1 MSIKQLPP
9 HLINQIA
16 AGEVVER
23 PASAIKELLENAL
36 DAGATQIDI
45 DVEQGGVKRIR
56 IRDNGRGIPKQEL
69 PLALS
74 RHATSKIASL
84 DDLEN
89 VLSFGFRG
97 EALPSIASISRL
109 TLSSKC
115 QDDDQAWQLQG
126 NGQEQFDEP
135 EPCSHATGTTVD
147 VRDLFF
153 NVPARR
159 KFLKTEKTEFRHLE
173 DVVKKVALS
182 RFETGFSL
190 RHNQKTVLNLRPATS
205 IEMAERRVAEICGPA
220 FTEQSMRVEHE
231 GADLKLTG
239 WIGLPTFSRSQA
251 DLQYFYVNHRIVK
264 DRVVTHAIR
273 QSYQDVLYHGRHPAY
288 VLYLDI
294 DPTKVDVN
302 AHPTKHEVRF
312 RESSLVHGFMYRSL
326 HKSLADLRP
335 QDQLDSNTET
345 PGSSSDLLNKPSS
358 LQDSVRYASLADQQ
372 SLNIPVK
379 EQVDF
384 YKRLHGS
391 EPIAGAS
398 DAVQPS
404 NRWANTNRAFQTSD
418 PAGAGALQT
427 NFQSGISRDHRASAP
442 ASPNNSM
449 PVQRASVDT
458 GEIPPLGFAVAQ
470 IHGIFILA
478 ENAHGLIVVDMHAA
492 HERITYEY
500 LKRSMAEE
508 SVRSQPLLVPL
519 AISVSKKEADCA
531 DSNPETFEKLG
542 FTLSRL
548 SPEKI
553 TVRAVPTLL
562 KNSDVESL
570 VRDVLSDLITHGTS
584 ARIQES
590 MNEILSTMACH
601 GSVRANHRLTVPE
614 MNALLRDMER
624 TERSGQCN
632 HGRPT
637 WTQMSLS
644 QLDKLFMRGQ

>member
-45 DVEQGGVKRIR
+45 DIEQGGVKRIR
-56 IRDNGRGIPKQEL
+56 IRDNGRGIPKEEL
-69 PLALS
+69 TLALS

-109 TLSSKC
+109 TLSSKS

-126 NGQEQFDEP
+126 SGQELFDDP
-135 EPCSHATGTTVD
+135 EPCSHPTGTTVD

-182 RFETGFSL
+182 RFETGFTL
-190 RHNQKTVLNLRPATS
+190 RHNQKPVLNLRPATS

-220 FTEQSMRVEHE
+220 FTEQSIRVEHE

-251 DLQYFYVNHRIVK
+251 DLQFFYVNHRIVK

-288 VLYLDI
+288 VLFLDI

-326 HKSLADLRP
+326 HKTLADLRP
-335 QDQLDSNTET
+335 QDQLAGSATTEMSE
-345 PGSSSDLLNKPSS
+345 PVNKVTS
-358 LQDSVRYASLADQQ
+358 LQDSMRYSLLGDQQ

-384 YKRLHGS
+384 YKRLHGNETPS
-391 EPIAGAS
+391 LTQPQS
-398 DAVQPS
+398 QPS
-404 NRWANTNRAFQTSD
+404 FGGKPISAEKSDLSTTSSQW
-418 PAGAGALQT
+418 PSNARLNPINKG
-427 NFQSGISRDHRASAP
+427 
-442 ASPNNSM
+442 NNSM
-449 PVQRASVDT
+449 PVQRSATES

-508 SVRSQPLLVPL
+508 SIRSQPLLVPL

-531 DSNPETFEKLG
+531 DSNPDTFQKLG

-553 TVRAVPTLL
+553 TVRAVPSLL
-562 KNSDVESL
+562 KNSDIENL
-570 VRDVLSDLITHGTS
+570 VRDVLSDLLTHGAS
-584 ARIQES
+584 ERIQQA

-601 GSVRANHRLTVPE
+601 GSVRANHRLSIPE

-637 WTQMSLS
+637 WTQMSLK

>member
-45 DVEQGGVKRIR
+45 DIEQGGVKRIR
-56 IRDNGRGIPKQEL
+56 IRDNGQGIPKAEL

-109 TLSSKC
+109 TVSSKS
-115 QDDDQAWQLQG
+115 QDADEAWQLQG
-126 NGQEQFDEP
+126 NGQEQFDDP
-135 EPCSHATGTTVD
+135 EPCAHATGTTID

-182 RFETGFSL
+182 RFETGFTL
-190 RHNQKTVLNLRPATS
+190 RHNQKPVLNLKPATNV
-205 IEMAERRVAEICGPA
+205 EMAERRVAEICGPA
-220 FTEQSMRVEHE
+220 FTEQSIRVEHE

-251 DLQYFYVNHRIVK
+251 DLQFFYVNHRIVK

-288 VLYLDI
+288 VLFLDI

-326 HKSLADLRP
+326 HKTLADLRP
-335 QDQLDSNTET
+335 QDQLSADTQTDTFVTASQT
-345 PGSSSDLLNKPSS
+345 SS
-358 LQDSVRYASLADQQ
+358 LQDSLRYASLADQQ

-379 EQVDF
+379 EQVNL
-384 YKRLHGS
+384 YRRLHGD
-391 EPIAGAS
+391 EPTPQAAS
-398 DAVQPS
+398 TDDQQSPDTSRPTQTQSFS
-404 NRWANTNRAFQTSD
+404 NQNSLANS
-418 PAGAGALQT
+418 
-427 NFQSGISRDHRASAP
+427 SH
-442 ASPNNSM
+442 SM
-449 PVQRASVDT
+449 PVQLGTADT
-458 GEIPPLGFAVAQ
+458 GEVPPLGFAVAQ

-500 LKRSMAEE
+500 LKRSMAED
-508 SVRSQPLLVPL
+508 SIRSQPLLVPL

-531 DSNPETFEKLG
+531 DSNPETFQTLG

-553 TVRAVPTLL
+553 TVRSVPSLL
-562 KNSDVESL
+562 KNSDIESL
-570 VRDVLSDLITHGTS
+570 VRDVLSDLLMHGNS
-584 ARIQES
+584 ERIQQA

-601 GSVRANHRLTVPE
+601 GSVRANHRLTIPE

-637 WTQMSLS
+637 WTQMSLN

>member
-45 DVEQGGVKRIR
+45 DIEQGGVKRIR
-56 IRDNGRGIPKQEL
+56 IRDNGRGIPKEEL
-69 PLALS
+69 SLALS

-109 TLSSKC
+109 TLSSKS
-115 QDDDQAWQLQG
+115 QNDDQAWQLQG
-126 NGQEQFDEP
+126 NGQEQFDDP
-135 EPCSHATGTTVD
+135 EPCSHPTGTTVD

-182 RFETGFSL
+182 RFETGFTL
-190 RHNQKTVLNLRPATS
+190 RHNQKPVLNLRPATS

-220 FTEQSMRVEHE
+220 FTEQSIRVEHE

-251 DLQYFYVNHRIVK
+251 DLQFFYVNHRIVK

-288 VLYLDI
+288 VLFLDI

-326 HKSLADLRP
+326 HKTLADLRP
-335 QDQLDSNTET
+335 QDQLAAGTNTDDAKSSNK
-345 PGSSSDLLNKPSS
+345 SAS
-358 LQDSVRYASLADQQ
+358 LQDSLRYASLADQQ

-384 YKRLHGS
+384 YKRLHGNEDTS
-391 EPIAGAS
+391 LDSSSTPANLENQQTSSQPTPTGFRQTPNQFNSNLPGATSAGAS
-398 DAVQPS
+398 
-404 NRWANTNRAFQTSD
+404 
-418 PAGAGALQT
+418 
-427 NFQSGISRDHRASAP
+427 
-442 ASPNNSM
+442 SM
-449 PVQRASVDT
+449 PVQRSAVDT

-508 SVRSQPLLVPL
+508 SIRSQPLLVPL
-519 AISVSKKEADCA
+519 AISVSKKDADCA
-531 DSNPETFEKLG
+531 DSHPDTFQKLG

-553 TVRAVPTLL
+553 TVRAVPSLL
-562 KNSDVESL
+562 KNSDIESL
-570 VRDVLSDLITHGTS
+570 VRDVLSDLLTHGS
-584 ARIQES
+584 SERIQQA

>member
-45 DVEQGGVKRIR
+45 DIEQGGVKRIR
-56 IRDNGRGIPKQEL
+56 IRDNGRGIPKEEL

-115 QDDDQAWQLQG
+115 QNSDEAWQLQG
-126 NGQEQFDEP
+126 NGQEQFDDP

-182 RFETGFSL
+182 RFETGFTL
-190 RHNQKTVLNLRPATS
+190 RHNQKPVLNLRPATS

-220 FTEQSMRVEHE
+220 FTEQSIRVEHE

-251 DLQYFYVNHRIVK
+251 DLQFFYVNHRIVK

-326 HKSLADLRP
+326 HKTLADFRP
-335 QDQLDSNTET
+335 KDQLVASEEARPTE
-345 PGSSSDLLNKPSS
+345 LLNKAAS
-358 LQDSVRYASLADQQ
+358 LQDSLRYSSMTDQQ

-384 YKRLHGS
+384 YKRLHGN
-391 EPIAGAS
+391 ENLENQAS
-398 DAVQPS
+398 SVGLGQQGQINTETS
-404 NRWANTNRAFQTSD
+404 TANESANLSINSLNKGVNTAS
-418 PAGAGALQT
+418 
-427 NFQSGISRDHRASAP
+427 SGGF
-442 ASPNNSM
+442 SM
-449 PVQRASVDT
+449 PVQRATTDT

-531 DSNPETFEKLG
+531 DNNPDTFKKLG
-542 FTLSRL
+542 FSLSRL

-553 TVRAVPTLL
+553 TVRAVPSLL
-562 KNSDVESL
+562 KNSDIESL
-570 VRDVLSDLITHGTS
+570 VRDVLSDLLMHGTS
-584 ARIQES
+584 ERIQQA

-614 MNALLRDMER
+614 MNSLLRDMER

>member
-45 DVEQGGVKRIR
+45 DIEQGGVKRIR
-56 IRDNGRGIPKQEL
+56 IRDNGRGIPKEEL

-115 QDDDQAWQLQG
+115 QNDDQAWELQG
-126 NGQEQFDEP
+126 SGQEQFDEP
-135 EPCSHATGTTVD
+135 EPCAHTTGTTVD

-182 RFETGFSL
+182 RFETGFTL
-190 RHNQKTVLNLRPATS
+190 RHNQKPVLNLRPATT

-220 FTEQSMRVEHE
+220 FTEQSIRVEHE

-251 DLQYFYVNHRIVK
+251 DLQFFYVNHRIVK

-288 VLYLDI
+288 VLFLEI

-326 HKSLADLRP
+326 HKTLADLRP
-335 QDQLDSNTET
+335 QDQLTTSNESEIIKVENRTT
-345 PGSSSDLLNKPSS
+345 S
-358 LQDSVRYASLADQQ
+358 LQDSLRYASLADQQ

-384 YKRLHGS
+384 YKQLHGQETNALGGNANNS
-391 EPIAGAS
+391 RFGLETKPT
-398 DAVQPS
+398 DQTLHQNTFRQPS
-404 NRWANTNRAFQTSD
+404 SHITPANS
-418 PAGAGALQT
+418 
-427 NFQSGISRDHRASAP
+427 
-442 ASPNNSM
+442 NSM
-449 PVQRASVDT
+449 PVQTGNSDT

-478 ENAHGLIVVDMHAA
+478 ENTHGLVVVDMHAA

-508 SVRSQPLLVPL
+508 SVRSQPLLVPV

-531 DSNPETFEKLG
+531 DNHPETFQKLG

-553 TVRAVPTLL
+553 TVRAVPSLL
-562 KNSDVESL
+562 KNSDIESL
-570 VRDVLSDLITHGTS
+570 VRDVLSDLLMHGS
-584 ARIQES
+584 SERIQQA

-601 GSVRANHRLTVPE
+601 GSVRANHRLSVPE

>member
-45 DVEQGGVKRIR
+45 DIEQGGVKRIR
-56 IRDNGRGIPKQEL
+56 IRDNGRGIPKEEL

-115 QDDDQAWQLQG
+115 QNSDEAWQLQG
-126 NGQEQFDEP
+126 NGQEQFDDP

-182 RFETGFSL
+182 RFETGFTL
-190 RHNQKTVLNLRPATS
+190 RHNQKPVLNLRPATS

-220 FTEQSMRVEHE
+220 FTEQSIRVEHE

-251 DLQYFYVNHRIVK
+251 DLQFFYVNHRIVK

-326 HKSLADLRP
+326 HKTLADFRP
-335 QDQLDSNTET
+335 KDQLVASEEAR
-345 PGSSSDLLNKPSS
+345 PSELLNKAVS
-358 LQDSVRYASLADQQ
+358 LQDSLRYSSMTDQQ

-384 YKRLHGS
+384 YKRLHGN
-391 EPIAGAS
+391 ENLENKAS
-398 DAVQPS
+398 SVGLGQQGQINTEKSTTNEA
-404 NRWANTNRAFQTSD
+404 ANLSTNSLNNGVNTASS
-418 PAGAGALQT
+418 
-427 NFQSGISRDHRASAP
+427 SGF
-442 ASPNNSM
+442 SM
-449 PVQRASVDT
+449 PVQRATTDT

-531 DSNPETFEKLG
+531 DNNPDTFQKLG
-542 FTLSRL
+542 FSLSRL

-553 TVRAVPTLL
+553 TVRAVPSLL
-562 KNSDVESL
+562 KNSDIESL
-570 VRDVLSDLITHGTS
+570 VRDVLSDLLMHGTS
-584 ARIQES
+584 ERIQQA

-614 MNALLRDMER
+614 MNSLLRDMER

>member
-45 DVEQGGVKRIR
+45 DIEQGGVKRIR
-56 IRDNGRGIPKQEL
+56 IRDNGRGIPKEEL

-109 TLSSKC
+109 TLSSKS

-135 EPCSHATGTTVD
+135 KPYSHATGTTVD

-182 RFETGFSL
+182 RFETGFTL
-190 RHNQKTVLNLRPATS
+190 RHNQKPVLNLRPATN

-220 FTEQSMRVEHE
+220 FTEQSIRVEHE

-251 DLQYFYVNHRIVK
+251 DLQFFYVNHRIVK

-288 VLYLDI
+288 VLFLDI

-326 HKSLADLRP
+326 HKTLADLRP
-335 QDQLDSNTET
+335 QDQLTAT
-345 PGSSSDLLNKPSS
+345 SSDEAPNSANRTSS
-358 LQDSVRYASLADQQ
+358 LQDSLRYSSLADQQ
-372 SLNIPVK
+372 SLNIPVR
-379 EQVDF
+379 EQVDL
-384 YKRLHGS
+384 YKRLHGNEANS
-391 EPIAGAS
+391 ANAETSPNTDSASMSQPYVSQHLNALASGAS
-398 DAVQPS
+398 NGATQQSPY
-404 NRWANTNRAFQTSD
+404 RQTS
-418 PAGAGALQT
+418 P
-427 NFQSGISRDHRASAP
+427 ISTGNH
-442 ASPNNSM
+442 SM
-449 PVQRASVDT
+449 PVQRSAVDT

-508 SVRSQPLLVPL
+508 SIRSQPLLVPL

-531 DSNPETFEKLG
+531 DNNPDTFQKLG
-542 FTLSRL
+542 FALSRL

-553 TVRAVPTLL
+553 TVRAVPSLL
-562 KNSDVESL
+562 KTADIESL
-570 VRDVLSDLITHGTS
+570 VRDVLSDLLTHGNS
-584 ARIQES
+584 ERIQQA

-614 MNALLRDMER
+614 MNSLLRDMER

-637 WTQMSLS
+637 WTQMSLKE
-644 QLDKLFMRGQ
+644 LDKLFMRGQ

>member
-45 DVEQGGVKRIR
+45 DIEQGGVKRIR
-56 IRDNGRGIPKQEL
+56 IRDNGRGIPKEEL

-115 QDDDQAWQLQG
+115 QNSDEAWQLQG
-126 NGQEQFDEP
+126 NGQEQFDDP

-182 RFETGFSL
+182 RFETGFTL
-190 RHNQKTVLNLRPATS
+190 RHNQKPVLNLRPATS

-220 FTEQSMRVEHE
+220 FTEQSIRVEHE

-251 DLQYFYVNHRIVK
+251 DLQFFYVNHRIVK

-326 HKSLADLRP
+326 HKTLADFRP
-335 QDQLDSNTET
+335 KDQLVASEDVRPSE
-345 PGSSSDLLNKPSS
+345 LLNKAVS
-358 LQDSVRYASLADQQ
+358 LQDSLRYSSMTDQQ

-384 YKRLHGS
+384 YKRLHGN
-391 EPIAGAS
+391 ENLENKAS
-398 DAVQPS
+398 SVGLGQQGQINTETSA
-404 NRWANTNRAFQTSD
+404 ANEAANLSTNSLNNGVNTAS
-418 PAGAGALQT
+418 
-427 NFQSGISRDHRASAP
+427 SGGF
-442 ASPNNSM
+442 SM
-449 PVQRASVDT
+449 PVQRATTDT

-531 DSNPETFEKLG
+531 DNNPDTFQKLG
-542 FTLSRL
+542 FSLSRL

-553 TVRAVPTLL
+553 TVRAVPSLL
-562 KNSDVESL
+562 KNSDIESL
-570 VRDVLSDLITHGTS
+570 VRDVLSDLLMHGTS
-584 ARIQES
+584 ERIQQA

-614 MNALLRDMER
+614 MNSLLRDMER

>member
-45 DVEQGGVKRIR
+45 DIEQGGVKRIR
-56 IRDNGRGIPKQEL
+56 IRDNGRGIPKEEL

-115 QDDDQAWQLQG
+115 QNSDEAWQLQG

-135 EPCSHATGTTVD
+135 EPCSHAMGTTVD

-182 RFETGFSL
+182 RFETGFTL
-190 RHNQKTVLNLRPATS
+190 RHNQKPVLNLRPATN

-220 FTEQSMRVEHE
+220 FTEQSIRVEHE

-239 WIGLPTFSRSQA
+239 WIGLPTFSRSQS
-251 DLQYFYVNHRIVK
+251 DLQFFYVNHRIVK

-312 RESSLVHGFMYRSL
+312 RESNLVHGFMYRSL
-326 HKSLADLRP
+326 HKTLADFRP
-335 QDQLDSNTET
+335 QDQLASNTEA
-345 PGSSSDLLNKPSS
+345 PELNNKAS
-358 LQDSVRYASLADQQ
+358 LQDSLRYSAMADQQ

-379 EQVDF
+379 EQMDF
-384 YKRLHGS
+384 YKRLHGNEEISPTNSSAPPTLDSHQGETNPS
-391 EPIAGAS
+391 ETSSPESSGFTSNSISSG
-398 DAVQPS
+398 S
-404 NRWANTNRAFQTSD
+404 NRS
-418 PAGAGALQT
+418 
-427 NFQSGISRDHRASAP
+427 ASTG
-442 ASPNNSM
+442 NYSM
-449 PVQRASVDT
+449 PVQRSTTDT
-458 GEIPPLGFAVAQ
+458 GEVPPLGFAVAQ

-531 DSNPETFEKLG
+531 DNNPETFQKLG

-553 TVRAVPTLL
+553 TVRAVPSLL
-562 KNSDVESL
+562 KNSDIESL
-570 VRDVLSDLITHGTS
+570 VRDVLSDLLMHGTS
-584 ARIQES
+584 ERIQQA

-614 MNALLRDMER
+614 MNSLLRDMER

>member
-45 DVEQGGVKRIR
+45 DIEQGGVKRIR
-56 IRDNGRGIPKQEL
+56 IRDNGRGIPKEEL

-115 QDDDQAWQLQG
+115 QNSDEAWQLQG
-126 NGQEQFDEP
+126 NGQEQFDDP

-182 RFETGFSL
+182 RFETGFTL
-190 RHNQKTVLNLRPATS
+190 RHNQKPVLNLRPATS

-220 FTEQSMRVEHE
+220 FTEQSIRVEHE

-251 DLQYFYVNHRIVK
+251 DLQFFYVNHRIVK

-326 HKSLADLRP
+326 HKTLADFRP
-335 QDQLDSNTET
+335 KDQLVASEDVRPSE
-345 PGSSSDLLNKPSS
+345 LLNKAVS
-358 LQDSVRYASLADQQ
+358 LQDSLRYSSMTDQQ

-384 YKRLHGS
+384 YKRLHGN
-391 EPIAGAS
+391 ENLENKAS
-398 DAVQPS
+398 SVGLGQQGQINTEKS
-404 NRWANTNRAFQTSD
+404 TANEAENLSTNSLNNGVNTAS
-418 PAGAGALQT
+418 
-427 NFQSGISRDHRASAP
+427 SGGF
-442 ASPNNSM
+442 SM
-449 PVQRASVDT
+449 PVQRATTDT

-500 LKRSMAEE
+500 LKRSMAED

-531 DSNPETFEKLG
+531 DNNPDTFQKLG
-542 FTLSRL
+542 FSLSRL

-553 TVRAVPTLL
+553 TVRAVPSLL
-562 KNSDVESL
+562 KNSDIESL
-570 VRDVLSDLITHGTS
+570 VRDVLSDLLMHGTS
-584 ARIQES
+584 ERIQQA

-614 MNALLRDMER
+614 MNSLLRDMER

>member
-45 DVEQGGVKRIR
+45 DIEQGGVKRIR
-56 IRDNGRGIPKQEL
+56 IRDNGRGIPKEEL

-115 QDDDQAWQLQG
+115 QNSDEAWQLQG

-135 EPCSHATGTTVD
+135 EPCSHSTGTTVD

-182 RFETGFSL
+182 RFETGFTL
-190 RHNQKTVLNLRPATS
+190 RHNQKPVLNLRPASS

-220 FTEQSMRVEHE
+220 FTEQSIRVEHE

-239 WIGLPTFSRSQA
+239 WIGLPTFSRSQS
-251 DLQYFYVNHRIVK
+251 DLQFFYVNHRIVK

-326 HKSLADLRP
+326 HKTLADFRP
-335 QDQLDSNTET
+335 KDQLV
-345 PGSSSDLLNKPSS
+345 GSEEARPNELLNKAVS
-358 LQDSVRYASLADQQ
+358 LQDSLRYSSMTDQQ

-384 YKRLHGS
+384 YKRLHGNENLESAVPSVTLSPQGQISAEASSNS
-391 EPIAGAS
+391 ETVNSSAS
-398 DAVQPS
+398 S
-404 NRWANTNRAFQTSD
+404 FN
-418 PAGAGALQT
+418 
-427 NFQSGISRDHRASAP
+427 SGNNNAS
-442 ASPNNSM
+442 SGSFSM
-449 PVQRASVDT
+449 PVQRTTTDT
-458 GEIPPLGFAVAQ
+458 GDIPPLGFAVAQ

-500 LKRSMAEE
+500 LKLSMAEE

-531 DSNPETFEKLG
+531 DNNPETFQKLG

-553 TVRAVPTLL
+553 TVRAVPSLL
-562 KNSDVESL
+562 KNSDIESL
-570 VRDVLSDLITHGTS
+570 VRDVLSDLLMHGTS
-584 ARIQES
+584 ERIQQA

-614 MNALLRDMER
+614 MNSLLRDMER

>member
-45 DVEQGGVKRIR
+45 DIEQGGVKRIR
-56 IRDNGRGIPKQEL
+56 IRDNGRGIPKEEL

-115 QDDDQAWQLQG
+115 QNTDEAWQLQG
-126 NGQEQFDEP
+126 NGQEQFDDP

-182 RFETGFSL
+182 RFETGFTL
-190 RHNQKTVLNLRPATS
+190 RHNQKPVLNLRPATN

-220 FTEQSMRVEHE
+220 FTEQSIRVEHE

-239 WIGLPTFSRSQA
+239 WIGLPTFSRSQS
-251 DLQYFYVNHRIVK
+251 DLQFFYVNHRIVK

-326 HKSLADLRP
+326 HKTLADFRP
-335 QDQLDSNTET
+335 QDQLA
-345 PGSSSDLLNKPSS
+345 GSSQTAEPEATATAAS
-358 LQDSVRYASLADQQ
+358 LQDSLRYSAMADQQ

-379 EQVDF
+379 EQMDF
-384 YKRLHGS
+384 YKRLHGAES
-391 EPIAGAS
+391 IATTGSSTPPTTSNYQGA
-398 DAVQPS
+398 
-404 NRWANTNRAFQTSD
+404 
-418 PAGAGALQT
+418 
-427 NFQSGISRDHRASAP
+427 I
-442 ASPNNSM
+442 SPNSTNDTQINNLSNSSLSSGNTKVGTGNYSM
-449 PVQRASVDT
+449 PVQRSTTDT
-458 GEIPPLGFAVAQ
+458 GEVPPLGFAVAQ

-531 DSNPETFEKLG
+531 DNNPETFQTLG

-553 TVRAVPTLL
+553 TVRAVPSLL
-562 KNSDVESL
+562 KNSDIESL
-570 VRDVLSDLITHGTS
+570 VRDVLSDLLMHGTS
-584 ARIQES
+584 ERIQQA

-614 MNALLRDMER
+614 MNSLLRDMER

>member
-45 DVEQGGVKRIR
+45 DIEQGGVKRIR
-56 IRDNGRGIPKQEL
+56 IRDNGRGIPKEEL

-115 QDDDQAWQLQG
+115 QNSDEAWQLQG
-126 NGQEQFDEP
+126 NGQEQFDDP

-182 RFETGFSL
+182 RFETGFTL
-190 RHNQKTVLNLRPATS
+190 RHNQKPVLNLRPATS

-220 FTEQSMRVEHE
+220 FTEQSIRVEHE

-251 DLQYFYVNHRIVK
+251 DLQFFYVNHRIVK

-273 QSYQDVLYHGRHPAY
+273 QSYQDVLYQGRHPAY

-326 HKSLADLRP
+326 HKTLADFRP
-335 QDQLDSNTET
+335 KDQLVASEEAR
-345 PGSSSDLLNKPSS
+345 PSELLNKAVS
-358 LQDSVRYASLADQQ
+358 LQDSLRYSSMTDQQ

-384 YKRLHGS
+384 YKRLHGNENLENKAS
-391 EPIAGAS
+391 SVGLGQQGQINTEKSTTNEAANLSTNSLNNGVNTAG
-398 DAVQPS
+398 
-404 NRWANTNRAFQTSD
+404 
-418 PAGAGALQT
+418 
-427 NFQSGISRDHRASAP
+427 SGGF
-442 ASPNNSM
+442 SM
-449 PVQRASVDT
+449 PVQRATTDT

-531 DSNPETFEKLG
+531 DNNPDTFQKLG
-542 FTLSRL
+542 FSLSRL

-553 TVRAVPTLL
+553 TVRAVPSLL
-562 KNSDVESL
+562 KNSDIESL
-570 VRDVLSDLITHGTS
+570 VRDVLSDLLMHGTS
-584 ARIQES
+584 ERIQQA

-614 MNALLRDMER
+614 MNSLLRDMER

>member
-45 DVEQGGVKRIR
+45 DIEQGGVKRIR
-56 IRDNGRGIPKQEL
+56 IRDNGRGIPKEEL
-69 PLALS
+69 SLALS

-109 TLSSKC
+109 TLSSKS

-126 NGQEQFDEP
+126 NGQEQFDDP
-135 EPCSHATGTTVD
+135 EPCSHPTGTTVD

-182 RFETGFSL
+182 RFETGFTL
-190 RHNQKTVLNLRPATS
+190 RHNQKPVLNLRPATS
-205 IEMAERRVAEICGPA
+205 IEMAQRRVAEICGPA
-220 FTEQSMRVEHE
+220 FTEQSIRVEHE
-231 GADLKLTG
+231 GADLTLTG

-251 DLQYFYVNHRIVK
+251 DLQFFYVNHRIVK

-288 VLYLDI
+288 VLFLDI

-326 HKSLADLRP
+326 HKTLADLRP
-335 QDQLDSNTET
+335 QDQLADAPSNSATEAANT
-345 PGSSSDLLNKPSS
+345 PNS
-358 LQDSVRYASLADQQ
+358 LQNSLRYASLSDQQ

-379 EQVDF
+379 EQVDL
-384 YKRLHGS
+384 YKRLHGNETIS
-391 EPIAGAS
+391 TPALSHPTIDQNTHTPASIAS
-398 DAVQPS
+398 
-404 NRWANTNRAFQTSD
+404 
-418 PAGAGALQT
+418 GALPT
-427 NFQSGISRDHRASAP
+427 QSFNRQPNLTSAG
-442 ASPNNSM
+442 NHSM
-449 PVQRASVDT
+449 PVQRTSVDT

-508 SVRSQPLLVPL
+508 SIRSQPLLVPL

-531 DSNPETFEKLG
+531 DNNPETFQTLG
-542 FTLSRL
+542 FSLSRL

-553 TVRAVPTLL
+553 TVRAVPSLL
-562 KNSDVESL
+562 KTADIERL
-570 VRDVLSDLITHGTS
+570 VRDVLSDLLTHGNS
-584 ARIQES
+584 ERIQQA

-637 WTQMSLS
+637 WTQMSLKE
-644 QLDKLFMRGQ
+644 LDKLFMRGQ